1 MKIAAIGMATLLS
14 LSSVAWG
21 GGPTMNGF
29 RVGDAS
35 IPLDQI
41 RHGGPPRDGI
51 PSIDAP
57 RFVPAH
63 EAGFLKP
70 ADRVLGVARG
80 AIARAYPIAIL
91 NWHEVV
97 NDDFDGERVA
107 VTFCPLCGTGMAF
120 DARVNGQALVFG
132 VSGLLYNS
140 DVLLYDRQTESLWSQ
155 IMAEAVTGPMQGTR
169 LEFLP
174 TAHTTWAEWR
184 ERHPHSEVL
193 SPDTGFRRD
202 YGRDPYADYVDSE
215 DLMFP
220 VRFRDERFHPKEQVI
235 GVSVDGSHKA
245 YPFSRLARAGSG
257 LIEDEIAGQRI
268 RIEFDPQ
275 ARTGRVTDAEGR
287 ELPSLIAFWFAW
299 VAFHPETAVHGE

>member
-1 MKIAAIGMATLLS
+1 MKVAAMWVATLLAFS
-14 LSSVAWG
+14 AAAWG
-21 GGPTMNGF
+21 GEPTMNGF
-29 RVGDAS
+29 QVGGAS
-35 IPLDQI
+35 IPVDEI

-51 PSIDAP
+51 PAIDAP

-80 AIARAYPIAIL
+80 GIARAYPIAIL

-97 NDDFDGERVA
+97 NDHFDGEPVA

-120 DARVNGQALVFG
+120 GARVAGRDLAFG

-155 IMAEAVTGPMQGTR
+155 IMAEAVAGPMQGTK
-169 LEFLP
+169 LDFLP

-235 GVSVDGSHKA
+235 GVSVDGRHKA
-245 YPFSRLARAGSG
+245 YLFSRLMHVGG
-257 LIEDEIAGQRI
+257 DQIEDEIAGQRI
-268 RIEFDPQ
+268 RIEFDAE
-275 ARTGRVTDAEGR
+275 ARTGRVLDAHGN

-299 VAFHPETAVHGE
+299 FAFHPDTAVHGR